1 MTECSLQPTPLAML
15 GHRWRPVR
23 GSALSELACGQG
35 FDLRCAPRLRRGR
48 RDEER
53 PEQSATP
60 AARRTKNVRQGQLIN
75 LLINHDYYSFRCK
88 KQLEH

>member
-1 MTECSLQPTPLAML
+1 MGVSALRVTILRARAWMTECSLQPTPLAML

-35 FDLRCAPRLRRGR
+35 FDLRYAPRLRRGR

-60 AARRTKNVRQGQLIN
+60 AARRTKNVRQ
-75 LLINHDYYSFRCK
+75 RWVK
-88 KQLEH
+88 